1 MRFKQISDW
10 AITALGKALAESA
23 TAAAARS
30 QLGTAAAEVTFY
42 EFATTTTQLLPTN
55 WLSIRRAVLH
65 GGGAGGVGGGRQPVG
80 ITASGCTGGNGPG
93 AIDSMFISRA
103 QCEAIYGAPVT
114 HIRATVGAGGN
125 GGAGATTNNATGA
138 NAGSGG
144 TTILEIGDGS
154 TWVTLFNVIGGNG
167 GSGVNASGAQTLSF
181 FTTSQGGAGSNNSN
195 GGNSQGSPFCGGG
208 GGGGAGKGTGGSAG
222 SGGLGGS
229 GGRLARASLGNNSF
243 APQNTDGAIGINFM
257 GGGGGGGGAGTAAD
271 GVSGNNGGAGGFPG
285 GGGGGGGA
293 GAGSGNGGS
302 GGSGASGVVYLWVG
316 VA

>member
-23 TAAAARS
+23 TAAEARS
-30 QLGTAAAEVTFY
+30 QLGTAAAAVDFY

-65 GGGAGGVGGGRQPVG
+65 GGGGGGAGGGRQPVG
-80 ITASGCTGGNGPG
+80 TQASGCAGGNGSG
-93 AIDSMFISRA
+93 AIDSMFMSRS
-103 QCEAIYGAPVT
+103 QCEAIYGAAVS
-114 HIRATVGAGGN
+114 HVRATVGAGGN
-125 GGAGATTNNATGA
+125 GGAGATTNNANGLGGNT
-138 NAGSGG
+138 GG
-144 TTILEIGDGS
+144 TTTLEIGDGS
-154 TWVTLFNVIGGNG
+154 TWVTLFNVIGGNAVN
-167 GSGVNASGAQTLSF
+167 GVNTSSGQTLSF
-181 FTTSQGGAGSNNSN
+181 FTTSQGGPGSINSN

-208 GGGGAGKGTGGSAG
+208 GGGGGGKGTGVSAG
-222 SGGLGGS
+222 AGGLGGP
-229 GGRLARASLGNNSF
+229 GGRLARASLGNSSSTL
-243 APQNTDGAIGINFM
+243 QNTDGAAGINFM
-257 GGGGGGGGAGTAAD
+257 GGSGGGGGAGTAVD
-271 GVSGNNGGAGGFPG
+271 GVSGNNGGVGGFPG